1 MYLLANVLIL
11 CGICLYAAS
20 LFTVQQLVRKLP
32 LGEVRNNWKILS
44 FFIVGFIVAYVA
56 YMFLLY
62 TGKMSLQGITYPAIC
77 FAASAFVL
85 LLCFLTYQTTCDI
98 GEAIAMDQA
107 SIIDPVLDIY
117 NRRYFDRRIDEETQR
132 SRRYNQPLSIILF
145 EVDQLESIAKKH
157 GRLVEDVVLRKISDF
172 VVGSV
177 RASDIV
183 ARYDENKIV
192 IATTQTKPD
201 MAIMLADR
209 IRGEVEKLDILTDSE
224 QNSIEDLNVT
234 VTAGVSCVEDRIKS
248 GFDLTDVAVKAMSR
262 ADTEG
267 HNRVYAYDPTDI
279 HTPDDVT
286 NTPAAAAA

>member
-1 MYLLANVLIL
+1 MYLLANIL
-11 CGICLYAAS
+11 LLSGICLYVAS
-20 LFTVQQLVRKLP
+20 IFTVQQLVKKLP
-32 LGEVRNNWKILS
+32 LGEVRNNWKVLS
-44 FFIVGFIVAYVA
+44 FFIVGFAVGYAA
-56 YMFLLY
+56 YMFMLW
-62 TGKMSLQGITYPAIC
+62 TGKINLQSITYPAVS

-85 LLCFLTYQTTCDI
+85 LLCFLTYQTTRDI

-145 EVDQLESIAKKH
+145 EVDEFESITKKH
-157 GRLVEDVVLRKISDF
+157 GRLVGDVVLRKVSDYL
-172 VVGSV
+172 VGSV

-183 ARYDENKIV
+183 ARYDEQKIV

-209 IRGEVEKLDILTDSE
+209 IRGEVEKLEVLPSGGE
-224 QNSIEDLNVT
+224 SSLEGLHVT

-248 GFDLTDVAVKAMSR
+248 GFDLVDVAEKAMSR
-262 ADTEG
+262 AASEG
-267 HNRVYAYDPTDI
+267 HNRVYAYDPSDI
-279 HTPDDVT
+279 HVPEEVIE
-286 NTPAAAAA
+286 AAAAA

>member
-1 MYLLANVLIL
+1 MYLLANIL
-11 CGICLYAAS
+11 LFSGICLYAAS
-20 LFTVQQLVRKLP
+20 IFTVQQLVKKLP
-32 LGEVRNNWKILS
+32 LGEVRNNWKVLS
-44 FFIVGFIVAYVA
+44 FFIVGFAVGYAA
-56 YMFLLY
+56 YMFMLWS
-62 TGKMSLQGITYPAIC
+62 GKANLQGITYPAIC

-85 LLCFLTYQTTCDI
+85 LLCFLTYQTTRDI

-145 EVDQLESIAKKH
+145 EVDEFEPIAKKH
-157 GRLVEDVVLRKISDF
+157 GRLVGDVILRKVSDF
-172 VVGSV
+172 LVGSV

-183 ARYDENKIV
+183 ARYDEHKIV

-209 IRGEVEKLDILTDSE
+209 IRGEIEKLEILPSGE
-224 QNSIEDLNVT
+224 QSALDALHVT

-248 GFDLTDVAVKAMSR
+248 GFDLVDVAEKAMNR
-262 ADTEG
+262 ADSQG
-267 HNRVYAYDPTDI
+267 RNRVYEYDPADI
-279 HTPDDVT
+279 HVPDEVIE
-286 NTPAAAAA
+286 AAAAA

>member
-1 MYLLANVLIL
+1 MYLLANILIL

-20 LFTVQQLVRKLP
+20 LFTVQQLVKKLP

-44 FFIVGFIVAYVA
+44 FFIVGFIVGYVA
-56 YMFLLY
+56 YMFMLW
-62 TGKMSLQGITYPAIC
+62 TGKIGLQGVTYPAIC

-117 NRRYFDRRIDEETQR
+117 NRRYFDRRVDEETQR

-145 EVDQLESIAKKH
+145 DVDQFDSIAQKH
-157 GRLVEDVVLRKISDF
+157 GSLVGDVVLRKVSDF
-172 VVGSV
+172 LVGSV

-183 ARYDENKIV
+183 ARYDDHKIV

-209 IRGEVEKLDILTDSE
+209 IRGEVEKLDILPSGE
-224 QNSIEDLNVT
+224 HNSIEDLRVT

-248 GFDLTDVAVKAMSR
+248 GFDLTDVAEKAMSR
-262 ADTEG
+262 ADIEG
-267 HNRVYAYDPTDI
+267 YNRVYAYDPSDI
-279 HTPDDVT
+279 HLPEDVID
-286 NTPAAAAA
+286 AAAAA

>member
-1 MYLLANVLIL
+1 MYLLANILLIS
-11 CGICLYAAS
+11 GICLYAAS
-20 LFTVQQLVRKLP
+20 IFTVQQLVKKLP
-32 LGEVRNNWKILS
+32 LGEVRNNWKVLS
-44 FFIVGFIVAYVA
+44 FFIVGFAVGYAAYVF
-56 YMFLLY
+56 MLW
-62 TGKMSLQGITYPAIC
+62 TGKVNFQSITYPAVC

-85 LLCFLTYQTTCDI
+85 LLCFLTYQTTRDI

-145 EVDQLESIAKKH
+145 EVDEFELIAKKH
-157 GRLVEDVVLRKISDF
+157 GRLVGDVVLRKVSDF
-172 VVGSV
+172 LVGSV

-183 ARYDENKIV
+183 ARYDEHKIV

-209 IRGEVEKLDILTDSE
+209 IRGEVEKLEVLPSGE
-224 QNSIEDLNVT
+224 QNSLEGLHVT

-248 GFDLTDVAVKAMSR
+248 GFDLVDVAEKAMSR
-262 ADTEG
+262 ADIEG
-267 HNRVYAYDPTDI
+267 YNRVYAYDPSDI
-279 HTPDDVT
+279 HIPDDVIE
-286 NTPAAAAA
+286 AAAAA